1 VPNPLEAADF
11 NLASDVHL
19 NLSAK
24 VTLNFEAAIYDLS
37 NPRNLV
43 FRQVSYPG
51 VTLKICLCYYLL
63 RPGCANTEHAT
74 QSNLNAL
81 VIRNVYA

>member
-1 VPNPLEAADF
+1 LEAADF
-11 NLASDVHL
+11 NLAPDVHL
-19 NLSAK
+19 NLSTK
-24 VTLNFEAAIYDLS
+24 VTLNLEAAIDDLS

-51 VTLKICLCYYLL
+51 VILKTRLCYYLL
-63 RPGCANTEHAT
+63 RPGCANTEHAA
-74 QSNLNAL
+74 QSDLNAL